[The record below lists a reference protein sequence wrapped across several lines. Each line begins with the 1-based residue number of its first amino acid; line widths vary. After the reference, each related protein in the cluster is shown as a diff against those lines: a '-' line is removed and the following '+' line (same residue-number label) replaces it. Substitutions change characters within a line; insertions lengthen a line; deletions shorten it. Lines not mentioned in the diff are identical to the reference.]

1 MVKDSSRG
9 RIQAI
14 GLVSVPEQAAFY
26 VRDAARYLGISP
38 NTLRKRSDL
47 GLIMV
52 RRDEN
57 GSRVFLLGDLDNYL
71 DSLPP
76 YTEGVN
82 PIDSRPVETGQ
93 RKEVPY
99 ERPERDK

>member
-1 MVKDSSRG
+1 MEDNGSG
-9 RIQAI
+9 RTLAVR
-14 GLVSVPEQAAFY
+14 LVSVPEQAAFY

-57 GSRVFLLGDLDNYL
+57 GNRVFLLCDLDNYL
-71 DSLPP
+71 NSLPP

-82 PIDSRPVETGQ
+82 PTDSRPVETGP
-93 RKEVPY
+93 RKEAPY